1 MEDKHDDIESLP
13 ITVDYLER
21 HRWKFNVDT
30 RRVEKYPFSLKL
42 NGRPDL
48 KAWGL
53 YIGNQR
59 QETFLQNIKYVHE
72 LQQIAAALGLKDG
85 RYVYEQNESN

>member
-13 ITVDYLER
+13 ITADYLER
-21 HRWKFNVDT
+21 HGWKFDVDT
-30 RRVEKYPFSLKL
+30 RRMEKYPFDLKS
-42 NGRPDL
+42 RPDL

-59 QETFLQNIKYVHE
+59 QEKFLQNIKYVHE

-85 RYVYEQNESN
+85 KYVYEQNESN